1 VNTLCAVR
9 GGARFS
15 SGGFTLVEVIV
26 VVAVLVLIAG
36 MGGLAFV
43 GLRSPLES
51 ERVRDL
57 RRARAEA
64 IRTGRPIVTESNGAP
79 RTAHVLFLPD
89 GRAIGFSADPLT
101 GAPRDST
108 P

>member
-1 VNTLCAVR
+1 MTRPSAVR
-9 GGARFS
+9 RARLPLR
-15 SGGFTLVEVIV
+15 GFTLVEVIV
-26 VVAVLVLIAG
+26 VVAVLGLIAG
-36 MGGLAFV
+36 MSGLAFV
-43 GLRSPLES
+43 GLRSPRES

-89 GRAIGFSADPLT
+89 SRAVGPSADPLT
-101 GAPRDST
+101 GSPRDSA